1 MKESHKR
8 ENEKTVS
15 VVVPVYKKNYLN
27 RCIESLVK
35 QTYKNLQI
43 ILVDDGSIDGSRDV
57 LNLWG
62 G

>member
-27 RCIESLVK
+27 RCIESL
-35 QTYKNLQI
+35 TAL
-43 ILVDDGSIDGSRDV
+43 LMEAGTS
-57 LNLWG
+57 
-62 G
+62 